1 MKQQTKNH
9 CAPLEGLKVLDF
21 STLLPGP
28 YATMLLADLGAEV
41 LRIESP
47 TRPDLLRGFPPLVDD
62 TASLSAAHATI
73 NRNKRSLAIDL
84 KNPKAQVVIHRLLQQ
99 YDIVIEQFRPGV
111 MDRLGLGH
119 QSLSQQRADI
129 IYCSITGYG
138 QTGPLKQRAGH
149 DINYLALSGLAS
161 YSGNRDHGPC
171 LSGTQIADIA
181 GGSHHA
187 VMSILAAVYHR
198 QRTGEGSYIDI
209 SMTDCSFALNA
220 ISGANALALNTDP
233 KLESELLNGGSY
245 YDYYRTADNRY
256 LSVGS
261 LEPQFAEQFL
271 TKIGRKEWLTRIVQ
285 DGQQETLKK
294 DIAEIIATK
303 SQKEWIDI
311 FQDIDAC
318 IEPVLNFKEAADS
331 DLIQSREMICSVNGD
346 IKQINTPFRF
356 NGQKPHLF
364 NRGAALGEHNHAV
377 LGELGFSAEEIEELC
392 EVQGVTH

>member
-1 MKQQTKNH
+1 MNSHTNNH
-9 CAPLEGLKVLDF
+9 CAPLEGLKILDF

-28 YATMLLADLGAEV
+28 YATMLLADMGAEV

-47 TRPDLLRGFPPLVDD
+47 SRPDLLRGFPPMVD
-62 TASLSAAHATI
+62 SSPPLSAAHATI

-84 KNPKAQVVIHRLLQQ
+84 KSPKAQEVIRRLLQK
-99 YDIVIEQFRPGV
+99 YDVVIEQFRPGV
-111 MDRLGLGH
+111 MDRLGLGYQH
-119 QSLSQQRADI
+119 LSQQRADL

-161 YSGNRDHGPC
+161 YSGSRSHGPC

-187 VMSILAAVYHR
+187 VMSILAAAYHR
-198 QRTGEGSYIDI
+198 QRTGDGSYIDI

-220 ISGANALALNTDP
+220 ISGANALALNTSP
-233 KLESELLNGGSY
+233 EIESELLNGGSY
-245 YDYYRTADNRY
+245 YDYYRTSDNRY

-261 LEPQFAEQFL
+261 LEPQFAEQFFI
-271 TKIGRKEWLTRIVQ
+271 KIGHGEWLGRIIQ
-285 DGQQETLKK
+285 DDQQEKLKE
-294 DIAEIIATK
+294 DIATVIATK
-303 SQKEWIDI
+303 TQKEWIAV

-318 IEPVLNFKEAADS
+318 IEPVLSFTEAADS
-331 DLIQSREMICSVNGD
+331 ELIQSRDMICSVNGD

-356 NGQKPHLF
+356 NSRKPQSF

-377 LGELGFSAEEIEELC
+377 LSELGFSSGEIDEISEA
-392 EVQGVTH
+392 QGATN

>member
-1 MKQQTKNH
+1 MKQQKNKH

-47 TRPDLLRGFPPLVDD
+47 SRPDLLRGFPPLVDD
-62 TASLSAAHATI
+62 SASLSAAHATI

-84 KNPKAQVVIHRLLQQ
+84 KSPKAKEVIHRLLQQ

-111 MDRLGLGH
+111 MDRLGLGY
-119 QSLSQQRADI
+119 QNLSQQCEDI

-161 YSGNRDHGPC
+161 YSGNRSHGPC

-220 ISGANALALNTDP
+220 ISGANALALNSSP
-233 KLESELLNGGSY
+233 EIESELLNGGSY
-245 YDYYRTADNRY
+245 YDYYRTADNRF

-261 LEPQFAEQFL
+261 LEPQFAEQFFI
-271 TKIGRKEWLTRIVQ
+271 KIGHKEWMDRILQDDQQEKLKEDIAKIIASKTQKEWLAV
-285 DGQQETLKK
+285 
-294 DIAEIIATK
+294 
-303 SQKEWIDI
+303 
-311 FQDIDAC
+311 FQSVDAC
-318 IEPVLNFKEAADS
+318 IEPVLNFTEAADS
-331 DLIQSREMICSVNGD
+331 ELIQSREMITSIDGG

-356 NGQKPHLF
+356 NRKKPLSF
-364 NRGAALGEHNHAV
+364 SRGASLGEHNHTV
-377 LGELGFSAEEIEELC
+377 LSELGFSAEEIEEIC
-392 EVQGVTH
+392 ETQVVPH